1 MISMLAIAALLIG
14 SLAYTKYSRISKK
27 IEAGKSF
34 KMPPTSV
41 STIEA
46 KASTW
51 QPALHAVGSLKAVQG
66 VDVTTDLGGIIRE
79 INFESGSK
87 VEKGQLLVKLDT
99 TQEEAQLRQAEA
111 SLALAKTNLVRQRDL
126 LARKATSQSDFDAAS
141 ANADGSQAAVEQ
153 YTAIIARKT
162 LQAPFSGVLGIRQVN
177 VGQYLEPGKAVVSLQ
192 SQDPIYAEF
201 SIPQQE
207 LSKVD
212 IGGVVHIL
220 ADGIDGKTFEGKV
233 TAINS
238 KIDEATR
245 NILVEATLSN
255 SEGQL
260 RPGMYVKVEVLLP
273 QKDGVIS
280 IPATA
285 VNYAPYGDSVF
296 LVKDGEG
303 DGPKTAIQQ
312 FIKVGPTRGD
322 QVSVLS
328 GVKEGD
334 IVVTSGGFKLNS
346 GAEITIHN
354 EVLPANEANPH
365 PPDT

>member
-1 MISMLAIAALLIG
+1 MLAIAAIIIG
-14 SLAYTKYSRISKK
+14 SLAYTKCTRISKK
-27 IEAGKSF
+27 IAASKNF
-34 KMPPTSV
+34 KMPATSV

-66 VDVTTDLGGIIRE
+66 VDVTTDLGGIVRE
-79 INFESGSK
+79 INFESGTT

-99 TQEEAQLRQAEA
+99 VQEEAQLRQAEA
-111 SLALAKTNLVRQRDL
+111 SLALAKTNLARQRDL
-126 LARKATSQSDFDAAS
+126 LARKATSQSDFDSAS
-141 ANADGSQAAVEQ
+141 ANADESQASVEQ
-153 YTAIIARKT
+153 YKALIARKT

-177 VGQYLEPGKAVVSLQ
+177 VGQYLDPGKAVVSLQ

-207 LSKVD
+207 LPKVTLS
-212 IGGVVHIL
+212 GEVHIL
-220 ADGIDGKTFEGKV
+220 VDGFEGKTFEGKI

-245 NILVEATLSN
+245 NIQVEATLSN
-255 SEGQL
+255 KEGLL
-260 RPGMYVKVEVLLP
+260 RPGMYAKVDVLLP

-296 LVKDGEG
+296 LVKDGETEG
-303 DGPKTAIQQ
+303 TKIAVQQ
-312 FIKVGPTRGD
+312 FIKIGPSRGD
-322 QVSVLS
+322 QVAVTS
-328 GVKEGD
+328 GLKEGD
-334 IVVTSGGFKLNS
+334 VVVTSGGFKLNS
-346 GAEITIHN
+346 GAEIEIHN
-354 EVLPANEANPH
+354 EVLPSNEANPH